1 MAKEMIKVHL
11 IVNVFN
17 GEKYLEE
24 SLATLIDQKYKNIT
38 IHCFDNHSTDKTSDI
53 LKKKSLLYSNVI
65 SYKTPKHIP
74 LFEARNYAV
83 HMIHKNITDQ
93 FYFGFCDAD
102 DLWDKNWVESLI
114 KVSAGM
120 PDILICNGVTL
131 FNGKNSRF
139 SCCLSLSRP
148 SPFNCPVALQSC
160 LFSSN
165 IIQNETPFFDDYFK
179 IISDTEFWIRVGHKL
194 TYVHISDYL
203 FSYRVHSQSM
213 VQSNFYPI
221 LVERWRILKKHN
233 LSKIR
238 FFFDF
243 LRTFLHILLRKD

>member
-1 MAKEMIKVHL
+1 MIKVHL

-24 SLATLIDQKYKNIT
+24 TLASLIHQKYKNID

-53 LKKKSLLYSNVI
+53 LKKNSLSSPNVI

-74 LFEARNYAV
+74 LVEARNYAV
-83 HMIHKNITDQ
+83 RRIRKEVADQ

-102 DLWDKNWVESLI
+102 DLWDENWIESLI
-114 KVSAGM
+114 KVAAGV
-120 PDILICNGVTL
+120 PDILICNGATL
-131 FNGKNSRF
+131 SNGKTFRF
-139 SCCLSLSRP
+139 SSCLSISRP
-148 SPFNCPVALQSC
+148 SPFNCPVAIQSC

-165 IIQNETPFFDDYFK
+165 IIQREISFFDDSFK
-179 IISDTEFWIRVGHKL
+179 IIYDIEFWIRVGHEL

-203 FSYRVHSQSM
+203 FSYRVHSESM
-213 VQSNFYPI
+213 AQTNFYPI
-221 LVERWRILKKHN
+221 VRERWRILKKHN

-238 FFFDF
+238 FTLDF
-243 LRTFLHILLRKD
+243 LRTFRRALLGKH

>member
-1 MAKEMIKVHL
+1 MIKVHL

-24 SLATLIDQKYKNIT
+24 TLATLIHQKYKNII

-53 LKKKSLLYSNVI
+53 LEKNSLLFPNVI
-65 SYKTPKHIP
+65 NYKTPTHIP

-83 HMIHKNITDQ
+83 RKIRKDNADQ

-102 DLWDKNWVESLI
+102 DLWDESWIESLI
-114 KVSAGM
+114 KVSADM
-120 PDILICNGVTL
+120 PDILVCNGATL
-131 FNGKNSRF
+131 LNGKTSRF
-139 SCCLSLSRP
+139 SSCLSMSRP
-148 SPFNCPVALQSC
+148 SPFICPVALQSC

-165 IIQNETPFFDDYFK
+165 IIQNEIPFFDDSFK
-179 IISDTEFWIRVGHKL
+179 IISDTEFWIRLGHEL

-203 FSYRVHSQSM
+203 FSYRVHSKSM
-213 VQSNFYPI
+213 VQTNFYPI
-221 LVERWRILKKHN
+221 LMERWRILKKHN

-238 FFFDF
+238 FLLDF
-243 LRTFLHILLRKD
+243 LRIFRRVLFGKH